1 MKNADQ
7 WVHDHRAEWSYK
19 KLIQWVRP
27 GEQVLNLGA
36 GDCRL
41 DLLLKNRMR
50 CDLIPV
56 DVENHNETTLPV
68 TLYDG
73 KTLPFPDQCVDVVLL
88 LWVLHH
94 AEDPAAVLSEA
105 HRVAR
110 RAVIVFE
117 DRNESVT
124 DRMIFRG
131 FHRFL
136 RWSQGFSLP
145 HHEWTRDQWSHLA
158 TTAGFKT
165 SWEGLI
171 GRQLGPF
178 ASCGIGFVWEP
189 IHAQNR
195 ANLKTLT
202 ANSFEKRG
210 LEMAV
215 IDPKKKD
222 HMTMVFGGRS

>member
-41 DLLLKNRMR
+41 DLLLKNRLG
-50 CDLIPV
+50 CDITPV

-68 TLYDG
+68 TFFDG
-73 KTLPFPDQCVDVVLL
+73 KTLPFSDQSVDVVLL

-94 AEDPAAVLSEA
+94 AEDPSAVLSEA
-105 HRVAR
+105 RRVAR

-117 DRNESVT
+117 DRNESFT
-124 DRMIFRG
+124 DRIIFRW

-145 HHEWTRDQWSHLA
+145 HHEWTRDQWSCLA
-158 TTAGFKT
+158 ATMGFKT
-165 SWEGLI
+165 SWEGSI
-171 GRQLGPF
+171 GRQLGLF

-189 IHAQNR
+189 IHGHKRIPPEAPTT
-195 ANLKTLT
+195 TLIERRET
-202 ANSFEKRG
+202 ELMDA
-210 LEMAV
+210 
-215 IDPKKKD
+215 
-222 HMTMVFGGRS
+222 GGKS